1 VARPLERVASAA
13 ELRLQWIAALDAA
26 ASALEVAARART
38 LAPAVYAAE
47 YRLLSCERAWL
58 DSVLGRQAA
67 SRRR

>member
-1 VARPLERVASAA
+1 MVRQLERVASAS
-13 ELRLQWIAALDAA
+13 ELRLQWIVALDAA

-58 DSVLGRQAA
+58 ESALGRE
-67 SRRR
+67 

>member
-1 VARPLERVASAA
+1 VGRQLERVPSAS
-13 ELRLQWIAALDAA
+13 ELRLHWIVALDAA

-58 DSVLGRQAA
+58 ESVLGRD
-67 SRRR
+67 